1 MNSENWLQCLKKTL
15 ALTLSVVMQTTSNSI
30 YQKSNTINL
39 NPPSNVLVLAF
50 RGICFCFIN
59 VRDLGAPQSHT
70 LHVFCVKAQLPDSFM
85 KTVV

>member
-15 ALTLSVVMQTTSNSI
+15 ALTLSVVMQTTYNSI

-59 VRDLGAPQSHT
+59 VPDPGAPQSHT
-70 LHVFCVKAQLPDSFM
+70 LPCVLRQSTASR
-85 KTVV
+85 